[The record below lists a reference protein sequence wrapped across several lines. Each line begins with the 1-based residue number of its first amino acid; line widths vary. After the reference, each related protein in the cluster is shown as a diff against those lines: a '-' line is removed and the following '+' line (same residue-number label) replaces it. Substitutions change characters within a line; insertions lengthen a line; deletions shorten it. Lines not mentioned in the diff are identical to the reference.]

1 MASGSGQKYVR
12 SLRADGLSED
22 EIYNIMKI
30 AGYKKGR
37 ISQLLAA
44 TQASGSRDPRPKVSD
59 EAQRQSAES
68 EFKIITS

>member
-1 MASGSGQKYVR
+1 MASGSGQEYVR
-12 SLRADGLSED
+12 RLRADGLSED

-30 AGYKKGR
+30 AGYKRGR

-59 EAQRQSAES
+59 EAQKKVQNQKS
-68 EFKIITS
+68 K